1 MCSLIVMVKF
11 LKKVLGFDD
20 IRLSAA
26 GPICYNI
33 TYKTA
38 ICPVL
43 WVKINIVKD
52 NKIYDKL
59 ILTQLNKNK

>member
-1 MCSLIVMVKF
+1 MVKF
-11 LKKVLGFDD
+11 FKKVLGFDD
-20 IRLSAA
+20 IRLSAS
-26 GPICYNI
+26 GV

-38 ICPVL
+38 ICLVL

-59 ILTQLNKNK
+59 ILTQLNNNKK